1 MSFDLAFHRDGVQ
14 TDGAKGG
21 GTFAFAP
28 QARYQVDHG
37 IVVEILCGGKGA
49 EKGAAVV
56 KWLAHAT
63 RDQMIPFVGGSNL
76 LGAGIS
82 ERRFGILA

>member
-1 MSFDLAFHRDGVQ
+1 MGIASSRFLGQRLSRGQRSFDDGHDIGQMSFDLAFHRDGVQ

-37 IVVEILCGGKGA
+37 IVVEILCLGK
-49 EKGAAVV
+49 
-56 KWLAHAT
+56 
-63 RDQMIPFVGGSNL
+63 
-76 LGAGIS
+76 
-82 ERRFGILA
+82 

>member
-1 MSFDLAFHRDGVQ
+1 MKKSV
-14 TDGAKGG
+14 
-21 GTFAFAP
+21 FAMF
-28 QARYQVDHG
+28 
-37 IVVEILCGGKGA
+37 ITM
-49 EKGAAVV
+49 GAAVV

-63 RDQMIPFVGGSNL
+63 RDRLIPIVGGSNL